1 MWKLTAAFVLV
12 VSSSALAQ
20 EASAPAA
27 QPPDDSNAAV
37 RLIRDVAGDY
47 THFFSSDTAEILGV
61 GGFGA
66 LAVHAA
72 DDEIAASVQ
81 ASHPPTLTGGYV
93 YGSQYFQIPA
103 AIAFWT
109 IGAIAGSDEG
119 AATGRDLLRAQ
130 LSVVGWTYAIKLTT

>member
-1 MWKLTAAFVLV
+1 MWRLAAAFVLV
-12 VSSSALAQ
+12 VSSSAIAQ

-27 QPPDDSNAAV
+27 QPADDANTAV
-37 RLIRDVAGDY
+37 RFMRDVAGDY
-47 THFFSSDTAEILGV
+47 KNFLSLDTAQVLGV
-61 GGFGA
+61 GGFAA

-81 ASHPPTLTGGYV
+81 SSHPPTLTGGYV